1 MKGSEFKL
9 KLLSGEEVVVMAH
22 RALASNCYVVG
33 EDSVLRP
40 EKIPV
45 NPFMIPNRYRY
56 LPSRLFGDFPKR
68 RVVAIKIKI
77 ARKNRTQVRYSV
89 HATNG
94 TVEIFTAMKR
104 AISHIFSLGT
114 EFDSMF
120 VLYGLESY
128 KVLTASGL
136 PPFAFD
142 KARPP
147 KFSMKTLKREWKR
160 IEKKISV

>member
-9 KLLSGEEVVVMAH
+9 KLPSGENVVAISLRMCAN
-22 RALASNCYVVG
+22 NCYVVG
-33 EDSVLRP
+33 EDSILRL
-40 EKIPV
+40 EKVPV
-45 NPFMIPNRYRY
+45 NSYTVPNRYRY

-136 PPFAFD
+136 PPFTFD